1 MAIICHIYFQE
12 DDTMNNNKWWK
23 EAFGYQ
29 IYIRSFYDANND
41 GIGDLK
47 GITEKLP
54 YLSYLGVNLIW
65 ICPFYKSPMDD
76 NGYDVADF
84 YAVDE
89 TYGTLEDFRELIA
102 EAHKRG
108 IRVIIDLILNHTSD
122 EHPWFIESRKSK
134 DSPYRNYY
142 IWQPPR
148 YDESGN
154 RKEPTN
160 WASFFGG
167 GCWEYDETTDE
178 YYMKIF
184 SKKMPDL
191 NWENLQVQAE
201 MVKVAKYWLD
211 LGVDGFRVDAVAHLA
226 KAPFVDSTMPTDYQ
240 YTPDWGKFSNL
251 PKLHEYLKMMRKE
264 AFSGYDL
271 LVVGEVGGSALI
283 EDALKY
289 AAPEERELDMVF
301 NFDHNWCN
309 NSWSAK
315 DRSELKINVPHLK
328 EMFGKWQSGLYG
340 KAWNALYWLNHD
352 QPRVVTH
359 YGDDEGPLHDRSAKA
374 LAVALYFMWGTPFIY
389 NGEEIGM
396 TNPHFKTIDDF
407 KDVSFIT
414 QYYINVQN
422 GADPEKYIAHASLS
436 TRDNARTLMQ
446 WNDSLHGGF
455 TKGTPWNLINDNYR
469 TINVESQMKDPD
481 SVLNFY
487 RKVIEI
493 RTKSAF
499 RNIIIYGS
507 YEPFLKEHPKVYA
520 YLRRYEGRTMLI
532 ICNLTKEKAI
542 VEGLPFTL
550 IEKVLGTMNKQ
561 ININQ
566 RMVLEPYEAY
576 VLEIKEEI

>member
-1 MAIICHIYFQE
+1 
-12 DDTMNNNKWWK
+12 MNNNKWWK

-191 NWENLQVQAE
+191 NWET
-201 MVKVAKYWLD
+201 
-211 LGVDGFRVDAVAHLA
+211 FRC
-226 KAPFVDSTMPTDYQ
+226 KPKWSR
-240 YTPDWGKFSNL
+240 L
-251 PKLHEYLKMMRKE
+251 PNT
-264 AFSGYDL
+264 G
-271 LVVGEVGGSALI
+271 
-283 EDALKY
+283 
-289 AAPEERELDMVF
+289 
-301 NFDHNWCN
+301 
-309 NSWSAK
+309 
-315 DRSELKINVPHLK
+315 
-328 EMFGKWQSGLYG
+328 
-340 KAWNALYWLNHD
+340 
-352 QPRVVTH
+352 
-359 YGDDEGPLHDRSAKA
+359 
-374 LAVALYFMWGTPFIY
+374 
-389 NGEEIGM
+389 
-396 TNPHFKTIDDF
+396 
-407 KDVSFIT
+407 
-414 QYYINVQN
+414 
-422 GADPEKYIAHASLS
+422 
-436 TRDNARTLMQ
+436 
-446 WNDSLHGGF
+446 
-455 TKGTPWNLINDNYR
+455 
-469 TINVESQMKDPD
+469 
-481 SVLNFY
+481 
-487 RKVIEI
+487 
-493 RTKSAF
+493 
-499 RNIIIYGS
+499 
-507 YEPFLKEHPKVYA
+507 
-520 YLRRYEGRTMLI
+520 
-532 ICNLTKEKAI
+532 
-542 VEGLPFTL
+542 
-550 IEKVLGTMNKQ
+550 
-561 ININQ
+561 
-566 RMVLEPYEAY
+566 
-576 VLEIKEEI
+576 

>member
-1 MAIICHIYFQE
+1 
-12 DDTMNNNKWWK
+12 MNNNKWWK

-41 GIGDLK
+41 GIGDLQ

-76 NGYDVADF
+76 NGYDVMDF
-84 YAVDE
+84 YAVDK
-89 TYGTLEDFRELIA
+89 TYGTLEDFKVLVE

-122 EHPWFIESRKSK
+122 EHSWFIESRKSK
-134 DSPYRNYY
+134 DNPYRDYY
-142 IWQPPR
+142 IWRPPR
-148 YDESGN
+148 YDELGN

-167 GCWEYDETTDE
+167 GCWEYDEQTDE

-191 NWENLQVQAE
+191 NWENHQVQEE

-226 KAPFVDSTMPTDYQ
+226 KAPFVDSDMPTNYR
-240 YTPDWGKFSNL
+240 YTPDWGRFSNL
-251 PKLHEYLKMMRKE
+251 PKLHEYLKMMRKK

-271 LVVGEVGGSALI
+271 MVVGEVGGGALV

-289 AAPEERELDMVF
+289 SAPEEEELDMVF

-315 DRSELKINVPHLK
+315 DRTELKINVPHLK
-328 EMFGKWQSGLYG
+328 EMFDKWQTGLFG
-340 KAWNALYWLNHD
+340 KAWNAIYWLNHD

-396 TNPHFKTIDDF
+396 TNPHFKSIADF
-407 KDVSFIT
+407 QDVSFIT
-414 QYYINVQN
+414 QYYLNIQN
-422 GADPEKYIAHASLS
+422 GTDPEAYIAHASLS

-446 WNDSLHGGF
+446 WNDGLRGGF
-455 TKGTPWNLINDNYR
+455 TKGTPWNLINENYR
-469 TINVESQMKDPD
+469 TINVESQIKDPN
-481 SVLNFY
+481 SILNFY
-487 RKVIEI
+487 RKIIEI
-493 RTKSAF
+493 RTKSPF

-507 YEPFLKEHPKVYA
+507 YELIEKEHNQIYA
-520 YLRRYEGRTMLI
+520 YLRRFEGRNLLVL
-532 ICNLTKEKAI
+532 CNLTKEAATVDK
-542 VEGLPFTL
+542 LPYTL
-550 IEKVLGTMNKQ
+550 EERVLGTMDKQ
-561 ININQ
+561 ININKK
-566 RMVLEPYEAY
+566 MVLEPYEAY